1 MKNKLFGGLLVAMG
15 CAMGLQPAAA
25 ATVSFFGTGT
35 ALGAR
40 ADFTTSAGLLA
51 VTVTNT
57 LAPNQIISA
66 AQAVSDIIFTLSNA
80 PGTLG
85 ATTATGQF
93 ATCQWDGHADDRGWE
108 VRPGGW
114 GQVAKVSSAS
124 WVTPSRWRLSVAVS
138 QVR

>member
-85 ATTATGQF
+85 ATTATGQL
-93 ATCQWDGHADDRGWE
+93 ANSMRVALSRTCGWVAGAVAGARPSPSGRHRFFQHRG
-108 VRPGGW
+108 
-114 GQVAKVSSAS
+114 
-124 WVTPSRWRLSVAVS
+124 
-138 QVR
+138 